1 MQNYILEIRK
11 FLHKPICEKIIAYY
25 ENDFEDA
32 KITDPSS
39 PVQKNIR
46 NCEVVN
52 LLQSKKSFGKN
63 LLLNYIQ
70 RELFKAAETYKSKSN
85 YCFVKNINQIDL
97 LRYKANHHDAGYK
110 FHVDQGTFA
119 IERVLS
125 VSICLNNNFTGGE
138 FVFDLEGKQVC
149 YPQNVGDLIMF
160 PSNFL
165 FPHQVNKVQK
175 GTRYA
180 LISWLI

>member
-1 MQNYILEIRK
+1 VQNYILEIRK
-11 FLHKPICEKIIAYY
+11 FLQKPVCEKILAYY
-25 ENDFEDA
+25 EEDYQDA
-32 KITDPSS
+32 KITDTNS
-39 PVQKNIR
+39 PVKKNIR

-52 LLQSKKSFGKN
+52 LLESKRSFGKN
-63 LLLNYIQ
+63 LLLNYLQ
-70 RELFKAAETYKSKSN
+70 KELFRAAEIYKSKSN
-85 YCFVKNINQIDL
+85 YFSVKNINQIDL
-97 LRYKANHHDAGYK
+97 LRYNANQHDAGYR

-125 VSICLNNNFTGGE
+125 VSICLNNEFIGGE

-180 LISWLI
+180 LISWLV